1 MRHENFLT
9 APLNHF
15 AAGAARDQLFLPT
28 MPQDETLEVTSA
40 LRGQVWIHV
49 YLI

>member
-9 APLNHF
+9 APLIHL
-15 AAGAARDQLFLPT
+15 AAGAAREQLFMPT

-40 LRGQVWIHV
+40 LRGQGWVF
-49 YLI
+49 